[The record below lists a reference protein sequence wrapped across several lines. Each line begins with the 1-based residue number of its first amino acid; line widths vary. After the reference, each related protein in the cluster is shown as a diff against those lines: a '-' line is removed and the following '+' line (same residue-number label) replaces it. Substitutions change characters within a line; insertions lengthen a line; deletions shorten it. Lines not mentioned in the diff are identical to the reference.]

1 MHSGT
6 KFVTLILKIVIP
18 TLLTRDTLQLWATIM
33 QSFNANAALNTILH
47 IETINTMIN
56 TVKKKVST
64 LMKC

>member
-18 TLLTRDTLQLWATIM
+18 TLLMRDTLQLWATIM

-56 TVKKKVST
+56 TLKKKVST